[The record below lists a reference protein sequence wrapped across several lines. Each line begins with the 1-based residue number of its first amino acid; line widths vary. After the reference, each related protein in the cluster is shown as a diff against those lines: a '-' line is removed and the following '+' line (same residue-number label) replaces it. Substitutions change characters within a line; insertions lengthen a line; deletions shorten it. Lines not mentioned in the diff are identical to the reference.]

1 MIVSYL
7 SFLISFFIGMK
18 AAFKNASVFDVP
30 QVMLAPYIIAI
41 IIVLY
46 VIYFILSTLFVRSPA
61 AIIGG
66 IVGIML
72 APFLRIGELPA
83 LILLLTLGNTYTRYV
98 DKLNKDISEL
108 EKKEIASVLEGIP
121 LGILVGQIIFEF

>member
-7 SFLISFFIGMK
+7 SFLV
-18 AAFKNASVFDVP
+18 AFLLGFKMGFRDAGILDVP
-30 QVMLAPYIIAI
+30 PSMLPPYIIAI
-41 IIVLY
+41 AVVLY

-66 IVGIML
+66 IVGIL
-72 APFLRIGELPA
+72 FAPSVRIGEIPA

-98 DKLNKDISEL
+98 DRINKDISDPDQ
-108 EKKEIASVLEGIP
+108 KVIASLLEGIP